1 MRLGLFM
8 MPLHPPTRT
17 LGTFLEETA
26 EKTLLAERLGF
37 DEVWLGEHFSATSE
51 PIPSPLMFMASL
63 VPQTKRI
70 TFATGVINLPNRHP
84 AVIAAEVAQFDH
96 MSQGRFIFG
105 IGTGSLP
112 SDYELF
118 DIADAGKR
126 QRMMLE
132 SISFIERIWA
142 QGPPYELNG
151 EFWRFAIKK
160 AISEKLGIGI
170 MPKPRRRGGPPI
182 CVAVSSPNSPT
193 ARIAGARG
201 WGPVTSGL
209 TSVDAALSHWQLYE
223 EGCREAGRIPD
234 GNDWRVVKYVHVA
247 GTDAEARTRVYSDQS
262 AYRYAFGY
270 LYEVL
275 KRAGRLVGLKTH
287 PAQPDSD
294 VTVESVIE
302 ARVIYGAP
310 QTVAEKLLAFRRDVG
325 PFGHVL
331 VSGMDWGGP
340 NREWELESM
349 RRLAEEVMP
358 LVRRQTT
365 ARAAE

>member
-1 MRLGLFM
+1 MRLGLVHDAA
-8 MPLHPPTRT
+8 PSAHADARRLPGGDRRE
-17 LGTFLEETA
+17 GA
-26 EKTLLAERLGF
+26 ARERLGF
-37 DEVWLGEHFSATSE
+37 DDVWLGEHFSATSE

-70 TFATGVINLPNRHP
+70 TFATGVINLPNRQSGCGRGGGR
-84 AVIAAEVAQFDH
+84 AVDH

-170 MPKPRRRGGPPI
+170 MPKPRRAGGPPI
-182 CVAVSSPNSPT
+182 CVAVSSPGSPT
-193 ARIAGARG
+193 AKIAGVRG

-209 TSVDAALSHWQLYE
+209 TSVDAALSHWQLYS
-223 EGCREAGRIPD
+223 EGCREAGRVAD
-234 GNDWRVVKYVHVA
+234 GADWRVVKLC
-247 GTDAEARTRVYSDQS
+247 TS
-262 AYRYAFGY
+262 
-270 LYEVL
+270 
-275 KRAGRLVGLKTH
+275 
-287 PAQPDSD
+287 PAQTRRRARMCTASKARIDMPSAIS
-294 VTVESVIE
+294 TRCSSVR
-302 ARVIYGAP
+302 AVW
-310 QTVAEKLLAFRRDVG
+310 
-325 PFGHVL
+325 L
-331 VSGMDWGGP
+331 V
-340 NREWELESM
+340 
-349 RRLAEEVMP
+349 
-358 LVRRQTT
+358 
-365 ARAAE
+365 

>member
-17 LGTFLEETA
+17 LGAYLDETT
-26 EKTLLAERLGF
+26 EKALLAERLGF

-51 PIPSPLMFMASL
+51 PIPSPLMMMASL
-63 VPQTKRI
+63 IPQTKRI

-84 AVIAAEVAQFDH
+84 AVVAAEVAQFDH
-96 MSQGRFIFG
+96 MSEGRFIFG

-118 DIADAGKR
+118 DIADAAKR

-132 SISFIERIWA
+132 SIDMIQRIWE
-142 QGPPYELNG
+142 QGPPYEING
-151 EFWRFAIKK
+151 EFWHFAIKK
-160 AISEKLGIGI
+160 AISEPLGIGF
-170 MPKPRRRGGPPI
+170 MPKPRRGGGPPI
-182 CVAVSSPNSPT
+182 CVAVSSPGSPT

-209 TSVDAALSHWQLYE
+209 TSVDAAMSHWQLYG
-223 EGCREAGRIPD
+223 EGCRDAGHVAD
-234 GNDWRVVKYVHVA
+234 GADWRVVKYVHVA
-247 GTDAEARTRVYSDQS
+247 GTDAEARTRVYSEQS

-275 KRAGRLVGLKTH
+275 KRAGRLVGLKSH
-287 PAQPDSD
+287 PGQPDSE

-302 ARVIYGAP
+302 ARVIYGSP
-310 QTVAEKLLAFRRDVG
+310 QTVAEKLVTFRQQVG

-331 VSGMDWGGP
+331 VTGMDWSGP
-340 NREWELESM
+340 NREWEQESM
-349 RRLAEEVMP
+349 QRLAEEVMP
-358 LVRRQTT
+358 VVRREAT

>member
-17 LGTFLEETA
+17 LGAFLEETT
-26 EKTLLAERLGF
+26 EKVLLAERLGF

-96 MSQGRFIFG
+96 MSEGRFIFG

-126 QRMMLE
+126 NRMLLE
-132 SISFIERIWA
+132 SIDMIQRIWA
-142 QGPPYELNG
+142 QGPPYELSG

-160 AISEKLGIGI
+160 AISEPLGIGI
-170 MPKPRRRGGPPI
+170 MPKPRRPGGPPI
-182 CVAVSSPNSPT
+182 CVAVSSPGSPT
-193 ARIAGARG
+193 ARIAGVRG
-201 WGPVTSGL
+201 WGPVTSAL
-209 TSVDAALSHWQLYE
+209 TSVDAAASHWQLYQ
-223 EGCREAGRIPD
+223 EGCLRAGRVPD
-234 GNDWRVVKYVHVA
+234 GADWRVVKYVHVA
-247 GTDAEARTRVYSDQS
+247 GSDAEARQRVYSEQS

-275 KRAGRLVGLKTH
+275 KRAGRLVGLKSH
-287 PAQPDSD
+287 PEQPDSD

-302 ARVIYGAP
+302 ARVIHGSP
-310 QTVAEKLLAFRRDVG
+310 QTVAEKLLAFRQQVG

-331 VSGMDWGGP
+331 VTGTDWSGP
-340 NREWELESM
+340 NREWESESM

-358 LVRRQTT
+358 LVRRQPT